1 MTFWETLRLAFAA
14 LAANKL
20 RSVLTMLGISVGV
33 FSVIG
38 VMTVISGLRASIES
52 GMSTLGANTFQI
64 GKYPSL
70 TFSRNARSLYANR
83 RDIDYPEATRF
94 KELMAGGAAVCLQL
108 SRGGITAAY
117 LDRKTNP
124 NVSLIGSDENYAANL
139 SYDLAS
145 GRNLESGDVELGRP
159 VCVIGADLVAQLF
172 ADENPL
178 GHILRLGGQNYT
190 VVGTLAAKGTAFGQS
205 QDNLLV
211 TPLTRWLEI
220 YSRAGR
226 SIKIS
231 VQAASAPALAAAQEQ
246 AVGAMRLVRGLQPE
260 DANDF
265 ELTSNESMIAAFNSI
280 AGVVAVGAFVV
291 SAIALVA
298 SGIGVMNIMLV
309 SVTERTREI
318 GIRKSIGARRRSILV
333 QFLLEAVTLSLIG
346 GVTGIAAGV
355 VAGNLGA
362 LVMHYALIFPWGW
375 ALTGLLVCGFIGVT
389 FGLYPAWKAAR
400 LDPIEALR
408 HE

>member
-1 MTFWETLRLAFAA
+1 MNFCETLRLAFAA
-14 LAANKL
+14 LAANRL
-20 RSVLTMLGISVGV
+20 RSALTMLGISVAG

-64 GKYPSL
+64 GKFPSL
-70 TFSRNARSLYANR
+70 TFSRGARSFYANR
-83 RDIDYPEATRF
+83 RDIDYVQASRF
-94 KELMAGGAAVCLQL
+94 KELMGDTAVCLQL
-108 SRGGITAAY
+108 SRNGITAAY

-124 NVSLIGSDENYAANL
+124 NVTLVGSDENYAASL
-139 SYDLAS
+139 SFDLAT
-145 GRNLESGDVELGRP
+145 GRNLEPGDVALGRP
-159 VCVIGADLVAQLF
+159 VCVLGADLVTQLF
-172 ADENPL
+172 PGENAL
-178 GHILRLGGQNYT
+178 GHVLRLDGRNYT
-190 VVGTLAAKGTAFGQS
+190 VVGTFAAKGAAFGQS
-205 QDNLLV
+205 QDNFLV
-211 TPLTRWLEI
+211 TPLSRWLEI

-231 VQAASAPALAAAQEQ
+231 VQAAGAAALAAAQEQ

-260 DANDF
+260 DTNDF
-265 ELTSNESMIAAFNSI
+265 ELTSNDTMIAAFNSI

-318 GIRKSIGARRRSILV
+318 GIRKSIGARRRHILV
-333 QFLLEAVTLSLIG
+333 QFLLEAVALSLVG
-346 GVTGIAAGV
+346 GIAGIAAGV
-355 VAGNLGA
+355 VAGNVGA
-362 LVMHYALIFPWGW
+362 LVMHYGLIFPWGW
-375 ALTGLLVCGFIGVT
+375 ALTGLLVCGGIGVT